1 MQTVGVREL
10 KSKLREYLRRVRL
23 GERVLVA
30 KSSAVL
36 AWLLDEPTSPAV
48 RRLLADA
55 DLIVAS
61 DERTA
66 VAGPRLLSLDQR
78 VRPAAKGLGIEVVPA

>member
-23 GERVLVA
+23 GERVPVA
-30 KSSAVL
+30 ESSAVL

-66 VAGPRLLSLDQR
+66 AAGLRLLSLDQR